1 MYSDRVDWPQARQ
14 EVAAVLGDPD
24 ALHLAL
30 YRIVQTAGGPHSGI
44 RRRVLALGVPELPI
58 ARLEGDVAVVRLPA
72 CSAQDARTYEAAGH
86 RALAGF
92 GATRWVVD
100 LRGNGGGTMWP
111 MLAVVAPLLRPG
123 PEGRIGAFVD
133 RAGVSTPWRLAGGA
147 VLADRQPM
155 ARAAPGS
162 LPGPVAVLVDG
173 GTASAGEAVAVAF
186 RGVPDVRSYGSPT
199 LGMSSSNETV
209 PLPDGAVL
217 NVTTS
222 RFADRNGQVY
232 GSRIS
237 PDVPTDDP
245 LSMALWDG

>member
-1 MYSDRVDWPQARQ
+1 
-14 EVAAVLGDPD
+14 
-24 ALHLAL
+24 
-30 YRIVQTAGGPHSGI
+30 
-44 RRRVLALGVPELPI
+44 
-58 ARLEGDVAVVRLPA
+58 
-72 CSAQDARTYEAAGH
+72 
-86 RALAGF
+86 
-92 GATRWVVD
+92 
-100 LRGNGGGTMWP
+100 
-111 MLAVVAPLLRPG
+111 MLAATALVLQLWAVRRPALWLDESASVVATQRTWPHL
-123 PEGRIGAFVD
+123 
-133 RAGVSTPWRLAGGA
+133 WRLAGGA

-162 LPGPVAVLVDG
+162 LPGPVSVLVDG